1 MKNSLVVAVVLLSL
15 VVMAVVT
22 TFAIRADMEREAQL
36 KHAMIQIEAMRSTV
50 GQQAEYI
57 STLQMLIGKL
67 KEYQRFDQYSPE
79 QITGL
84 ATMIL
89 EQSALHSD
97 AGVTP
102 SLIMAVMEKESGF
115 DPMAVSSVRAVGLMQ
130 VRRAAAQTTLE
141 RLGYTY
147 SVVLMQDPI
156 LSVKVGTEYL
166 VWLHRLFMS
175 EGVEARDDWQYTLM
189 AYNNGPTAALAF
201 VAGDDIIVNG
211 EYAASVTRLRGHYEG
226 STSE

>member
-1 MKNSLVVAVVLLSL
+1 MKDNITFTVVFLCCIVAVVIGARAIHQTKLLKDELRDS
-15 VVMAVVT
+15 
-22 TFAIRADMEREAQL
+22 
-36 KHAMIQIEAMRSTV
+36 QIEIAAMYSSV

-57 STLQMLIGKL
+57 STLEMLIGKL
-67 KEYQRFDQYSPE
+67 KEYRRFDQYSPE

-89 EQSALHSD
+89 EQSALYSD

-115 DPMAVSSVRAVGLMQ
+115 DPLAVSSVRAVGLMQ

-147 SVVLMQDPI
+147 SVALMQDPI

>member
-1 MKNSLVVAVVLLSL
+1 MKDGMAFDVTFILFCIVVFGGFWAVDTVKS
-15 VVMAVVT
+15 V
-22 TFAIRADMEREAQL
+22 RAEL
-36 KHAMIQIEAMRSTV
+36 KDSQIEIAAMHSTV

-67 KEYQRFDQYSPE
+67 KEYQQFDQYSPE

-89 EQSALHSD
+89 EQAALYSD
-97 AGVTP
+97 VGITP

-115 DPMAVSSVRAVGLMQ
+115 DPNAVSSVRATGLMQ
-130 VRRAAAQTTLE
+130 VRRAAAQETLE

-147 SVVLMQDPI
+147 SVALMQDPI
-156 LSVKVGTEYL
+156 LSTKVGTEYL

-175 EGVEARDDWQYTLM
+175 EGVETRDDWQYTLM
-189 AYNNGPTAALAF
+189 AYNNGPTAAFAF
-201 VAGDDIIVNG
+201 VAGDAIIVNG
-211 EYAASVTRLRGHYEG
+211 EYAASVTRLRGHYEV
-226 STSE
+226 SILE